1 MPTTGSVTIAV
12 TTMTPRP
19 CHRPSAC
26 HRVVNLCSVAHDE
39 HADSHATAYRESR
52 FPMPTQLLATVLH
65 EVLLASGVFCD
76 VVSPHRSSICFP
88 QTADLVLHWDALFL
102 SIYLTWRLY
111 KVCVCLAHVSRI
123 PLYLPVSDVSYSY
136 FQPCWS
142 AERHLADVC
151 GTWLVRPSA
160 QLFTDGPIATV
171 LEAGWAA
178 ESTIANHVERVK
190 SHLETGR
197 NILEHLGH
205 AMYMSQLTTM

>member
-1 MPTTGSVTIAV
+1 
-12 TTMTPRP
+12 
-19 CHRPSAC
+19 
-26 HRVVNLCSVAHDE
+26 
-39 HADSHATAYRESR
+39 
-52 FPMPTQLLATVLH
+52 MPTQLVANVLH
-65 EVLLASGVFCD
+65 EALLASGVFCD

-178 ESTIANHVERVK
+178 ESTIMNHVERVK
-190 SHLETGR
+190 SHLEMGR

-205 AMYMSQLTTM
+205 AMYDIEGVEPNLELSTLLPPLPNEQFYVSTDERDPDAMEVIRQEGGVFLSDLLTMKDWCKYS